1 MNIFYSALT
10 AFSWATTGIF
20 IKKLNNLDPIFII
33 WIRLLISLTI
43 LSLINFRSLSLKQ
56 IFSWKKVDTFSFI
69 LSGLM
74 TFYYIAA
81 TVAFLLAPVSVVA
94 LIIALSPIFTIFFR
108 MSVKEVVGIAEI
120 TGCIVAVIG
129 MLLFLSN
136 PDLLMIIFGGKN
148 LIYGIISGIIA
159 AFLKALY
166 SFLLWRYRQNN
177 ILKLPNSFSLS
188 QKTFLI
194 GSIVLAPFI
203 DIHDLGNISLQE
215 ATLFIG
221 LALLSTILPT
231 VTNSYVSRRLN
242 PTIHTVMGI
251 STPIFASFFAFIILG
266 ESLNHLQIIAIL
278 IVLSGIIITSFVNDR
293 SILP

>member
-1 MNIFYSALT
+1 
-10 AFSWATTGIF
+10 
-20 IKKLNNLDPIFII
+20 
-33 WIRLLISLTI
+33 
-43 LSLINFRSLSLKQ
+43 
-56 IFSWKKVDTFSFI
+56 
-69 LSGLM
+69 
-74 TFYYIAA
+74 
-81 TVAFLLAPVSVVA
+81 
-94 LIIALSPIFTIFFR
+94 

-266 ESLNHLQIIAIL
+266 DSKTHLQIIAIL